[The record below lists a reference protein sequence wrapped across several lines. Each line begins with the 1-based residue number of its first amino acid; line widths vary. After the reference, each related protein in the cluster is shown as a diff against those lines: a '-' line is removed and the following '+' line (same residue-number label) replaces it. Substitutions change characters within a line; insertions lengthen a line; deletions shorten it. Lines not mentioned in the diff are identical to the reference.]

1 MLGFN
6 YISALTQITQMKK
19 HTPLKIHLSRSR
31 ANKISNFLVFV
42 RYFQQTW
49 IAHRWYQ
56 HYLNLPHYLGVILKS
71 KPSLGAFVHAYA
83 WNYLAVELVSTV
95 NFSQKKIRLFI
106 TVFSRLCRQS
116 LGTASLRKSIIARWE
131 KNIRQKARFVGKRII
146 INPAYNAKMMT
157 KYG

>member
-19 HTPLKIHLSRSR
+19 HTPLKIHLSR

-95 NFSQKKIRLFI
+95 NFSQKKNKAFYYSLL
-106 TVFSRLCRQS
+106 SPSCRQS
-116 LGTASLRKSIIARWE
+116 LRTASLRKSIIARWE

>member
-19 HTPLKIHLSRSR
+19 HTPLKIHLSR

-106 TVFSRLCRQS
+106 TVFSRLCRRS
-116 LGTASLRKSIIARWE
+116 LRTASLRKSITARWE
-131 KNIRQKARFVGKRII
+131 KNLRQKARFVGKRII
-146 INPAYNAKMMT
+146 INPSYNAKMMT
-157 KYG
+157 KQG

>member
-1 MLGFN
+1 MPGFN

-71 KPSLGAFVHAYA
+71 KPPLGAFVHAYA

-95 NFSQKKIRLFI
+95 NFSQKKIRLFYYSLLSPLQ
-106 TVFSRLCRQS
+106 TVPRNRKFAKVHNCEMGKEYS
-116 LGTASLRKSIIARWE
+116 LESSICGQKNNYKSSL
-131 KNIRQKARFVGKRII
+131 
-146 INPAYNAKMMT
+146 
-157 KYG
+157 